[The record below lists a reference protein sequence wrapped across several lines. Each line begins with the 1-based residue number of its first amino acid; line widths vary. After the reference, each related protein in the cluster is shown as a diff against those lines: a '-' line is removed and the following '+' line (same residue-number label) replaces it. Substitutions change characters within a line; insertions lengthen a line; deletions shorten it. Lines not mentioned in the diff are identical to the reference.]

1 MKYASTL
8 LGCLCLIATTPAL
21 AGDLTIDL
29 SGVQSTKGDLYVG
42 VQTRDQFLKESWTY
56 NSVLRAPKAGDH
68 NVVIKDVAPGD
79 YSISVW
85 HDVDGDKVFSKA
97 ASGIP
102 TDGWSMIGAETLRS
116 EPVWDQ
122 VKISVPAAGNSAK
135 LAMIYAAQ

>member
-1 MKYASTL
+1 MKYATTL
-8 LGCLCLIATTPAL
+8 LGSLCLIATTPAL

-29 SGVQSTKGDLYVG
+29 SGVQSAKGDLYVG
-42 VQTRDQFLKESWTY
+42 VQTRDQFLKASGTY
-56 NSVLRAPKAGDH
+56 GSVLRAPKAGDH
-68 NVVIKDVAPGD
+68 HVVIKDVAPGD

-97 ASGIP
+97 ANGIP

-116 EPVWDQ
+116 EPDWDQ